1 MMKRL
6 AIILGL
12 MVCVVSSLSVAC
24 AAGDKASKGENE
36 PEELAAVPAVLADA
50 PYMTK
55 AKPNLKAKYYGFI
68 RSASWCVPCKLLVPP
83 VMKDYSRMRG
93 MKMELIFLGQE
104 DKAVVQKYAKESKF
118 KCPVVMPGEIGA
130 SIPGLKFE
138 GGLPRICIVDA
149 DGNFV
154 GEAGG
159 KYMQDWRDMV
169 KEYQN
174 AQRKKQA
181 EEKRAAAKKKKKGK
195 KKSEEPEEDAEEAEA
210 EVEE

>member
-1 MMKRL
+1 MRHFAL
-6 AIILGL
+6 ILGML
-12 MVCVVSSLSVAC
+12 VCWISALPVAC
-24 AAGDKASKGENE
+24 AKGKEKDVE
-36 PEELAAVPAVLADA
+36 AEALAAVPAVLADA

-68 RSASWCVPCKLLVPP
+68 RSASWCMPCKVFVPP
-83 VMKDYSRMRG
+83 VMKDYSKMRG

-104 DKAVVQKYAKESKF
+104 DKEVVLKYAKDSKF

-138 GGLPRICIVDA
+138 GGQPRICIVDA

-159 KYMQDWRDMV
+159 KNMQGWRDMV

-181 EEKRAAAKKKKKGK
+181 EEKRAAAKKKKGKK
-195 KKSEEPEEDAEEAEA
+195 KKSEEPEEEAEEAEA
-210 EVEE
+210 EEEVED